1 MFEKHI
7 IQKSF
12 IAITMVAM
20 SAFFLGL
27 TISPKISKAETMK
40 IAYLSPSF
48 DISDAWERV
57 FWAIQG
63 RLDELGVD
71 YEIQSLAV
79 SSHVDHAGQLAQ
91 VESVIAKGVD
101 YVFLGPTEYEAC
113 IPALRKLK
121 KAGIPTIVFNYLDP
135 HEDEQARAMTYVAF
149 SHLLG
154 GKISGSW
161 ASMHLGGKGKIAIL
175 QGAPGVASDRRMEGF
190 LSVVEQYPDIE
201 VIIGPHTDFDRS
213 KAYEAAQNLLAAH
226 DDLDLIYG
234 VSTTIGLGAGQA
246 VRQIGKSDEI
256 ATMGFGGT
264 GDEIIAMK
272 EGWLTASV
280 LRPIDDSAVGVA
292 DAFVA
297 HSKGETPPQSWSGP
311 FKMIDKWSD
320 AEDIVEYANR
330 YSKPK
335 MGR

>member
-1 MFEKHI
+1 MSNRFSI
-7 IQKSF
+7 GKSS
-12 IAITMVAM
+12 IAITMIAM
-20 SAFFLGL
+20 TALFLGL
-27 TISPKISKAETMK
+27 TFSPKVGKAEPMK

-101 YVFLGPTEYEAC
+101 YVFLGPTEYEAA

-121 KAGIPTIVFNYLDP
+121 QANIPTIVYNYLEP
-135 HEDEQARAMTYVAF
+135 HEDERARAMTYVAF
-149 SHLLG
+149 SHMLG

-175 QGAPGVASDRRMEGF
+175 QGAPGVASDRRMAGF
-190 LSVVEQYPDIE
+190 LSVIEQYPDIE

-213 KAYEAAQNLLAAH
+213 KAYDAAQNLLAAH

-246 VRQIGKSDEI
+246 VRQI
-256 ATMGFGGT
+256 
-264 GDEIIAMK
+264 
-272 EGWLTASV
+272 
-280 LRPIDDSAVGVA
+280 
-292 DAFVA
+292 
-297 HSKGETPPQSWSGP
+297 
-311 FKMIDKWSD
+311 
-320 AEDIVEYANR
+320 
-330 YSKPK
+330 
-335 MGR
+335 

>member
-1 MFEKHI
+1 MSNRFSI
-7 IQKSF
+7 GKSS
-12 IAITMVAM
+12 IAITMIAM
-20 SAFFLGL
+20 TALFLGL
-27 TISPKISKAETMK
+27 TFSPKVGQAEPMK

-101 YVFLGPTEYEAC
+101 YVFLGPTEYEAA

-121 KAGIPTIVFNYLDP
+121 QANIPTIVYNYLEP
-135 HEDEQARAMTYVAF
+135 HEDERVRAMTYVAF
-149 SHLLG
+149 SHMLG

-175 QGAPGVASDRRMEGF
+175 QGAPGVASDRRMAGF
-190 LSVVEQYPDIE
+190 LSVIEQYPDIE

-213 KAYEAAQNLLAAH
+213 KAYDAAQNLLAAH

-246 VRQIGKSDEI
+246 VRQIGKSDQI

-264 GDEIIAMK
+264 GDEIVAMK
-272 EGWLTASV
+272 EGWLTASI
-280 LRPIDDSAVGVA
+280 LRPIDDSGVGVA

-311 FKMIDKWSD
+311 FKMIDRWSD
-320 AEDIVEYANR
+320 AEEIVTYSNR